1 MLEQL
6 PFDVPPDT
14 TTITEMAPVKSSERT
29 LPITALA
36 KPYFERHLDLQ
47 NEQRRL
53 VRSSGSSY
61 YDNDLVFSKSD
72 GSPKR
77 KERISSNFGQLLRRA
92 GLPHR
97 WRLPILGLPQR
108 RNAANLFYE
117 GSSNM
122 LYFDVICYL
131 PILWCRAPFGHHK
144 NLFKE
149 KFYRFSDY
157 LGTTSQMSE
166 LLGISSIS
174 GILRFGRYPAYHGIS
189 EPHLAV
195 KSSKTVVE
203 NRPYY

>member
-1 MLEQL
+1 
-6 PFDVPPDT
+6 
-14 TTITEMAPVKSSERT
+14 MAPVKSSERT

-144 NLFKE
+144 NLCMK
-149 KFYRFSDY
+149 KGFS
-157 LGTTSQMSE
+157 LIISLAIMLSLTGNAFAAENSGTSNSLSE
-166 LLGISSIS
+166 LDAALIAGVNA
-174 GILRFGRYPAYHGIS
+174 GR
-189 EPHLAV
+189 
-195 KSSKTVVE
+195 
-203 NRPYY
+203 

>member
-117 GSSNM
+117 GSSRAIYCEHFVEGYGAF
-122 LYFDVICYL
+122 LYLRANGFSAGNAVSVILYKIEFL
-131 PILWCRAPFGHHK
+131 PPFHIG
-144 NLFKE
+144 
-149 KFYRFSDY
+149 
-157 LGTTSQMSE
+157 
-166 LLGISSIS
+166 SIW
-174 GILRFGRYPAYHGIS
+174 L
-189 EPHLAV
+189 
-195 KSSKTVVE
+195 
-203 NRPYY
+203 